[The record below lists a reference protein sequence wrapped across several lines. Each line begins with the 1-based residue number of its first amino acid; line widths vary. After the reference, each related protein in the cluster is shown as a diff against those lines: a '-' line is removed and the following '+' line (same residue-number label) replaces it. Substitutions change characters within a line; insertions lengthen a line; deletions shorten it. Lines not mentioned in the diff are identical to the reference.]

1 MDAKT
6 FIYDDKNKLYT
17 YQNCLHDDN
26 HYAHIE
32 SACDNL
38 KITEYIPILLAKR
51 GNCVLDITESRHLCE
66 VYLPLMITP
75 DQKRWLFTKENYLRK
90 FYLGIYSIRSETE
103 VWIKDWQTFDS
114 LRSEIEYK
122 KIKEKNNN

>member
-1 MDAKT
+1 MIK
-6 FIYDDKNKLYT
+6 ISYT
-17 YQNCLHDDN
+17 LIRIVYTMTITMHTL
-26 HYAHIE
+26 E

-51 GNCVLDITESRHLCE
+51 GSCVLDITESRHLCE

-103 VWIKDWQTFDS
+103 IWIKDWQTFDS